1 MNVSILLST
10 LQEYNRSGI
19 PDQIDYKK
27 FHLYSII
34 THSTAIE
41 GSTVTEIENQLLFD
55 EGITAPG
62 RTLQEQMMNLDL
74 KAAYEEGI
82 RLAQQHTPYSVVML
96 CRLSSIVLKN
106 TGSTYNTLL
115 GSFSAAKG
123 ELRKLNVTAGFGGR
137 SYLAFQ
143 KVPQALQ
150 DFCLWL
156 NNIRTITPKNDVL
169 AWYRLSFEAH
179 YRLVTIHPWAD
190 GNVRMSR
197 LVMNMLQ
204 FEQNLIPVKVF
215 KEQKAAYIEALNQTR
230 DSEDINIFCDTM
242 LQLHN
247 SNLQTE
253 IAEFKTSMAQGTMP
267 SAPTNVTQ
275 NGTRVTQNVT
285 QSSGNNANEV
295 EPYAFT
301 MRQQQILQM
310 MQIDTSVSASTMAAR
325 LGITVRTVRRDIE
338 ALRHHYHIQWI
349 GSSKQGHWH
358 ILPQNTEK

>member
-1 MNVSILLST
+1 MNSRSLLST
-10 LQEYNRSGI
+10 LQEYNHLGI
-19 PDQIDYKK
+19 PEQIDYQK
-27 FHLYSII
+27 FYLYSII

-41 GSTVTEIENQLLFD
+41 GSTVTEIENKLLFD

-82 RLAQQHTPYSVVML
+82 RLARRHTPYSVDML
-96 CRLSSIVLKN
+96 CRLSSIVMKN
-106 TGSTYNTLL
+106 TGSTYNTPL
-115 GSFSAAKG
+115 GSFSAAQG
-123 ELRKLNVTAGFGGR
+123 ELRKLNVTAGFGGH

-156 NNIRTITPKNDVL
+156 NNMRTITPQDDMT
-169 AWYRLSFEAH
+169 AWYKISFEAH

-190 GNVRMSR
+190 GNGRMSR

-204 FEQNLIPVKVF
+204 FEQNLIPVKIL
-215 KEQKAAYIEALNQTR
+215 KEQKATYIEALNQTR
-230 DSEDINIFCDTM
+230 DKEDINIFCDTM

-253 IAEFKTSMAQGTMP
+253 IAEFKTSMAQETIP
-267 SAPTNVTQ
+267 STPANVTQ
-275 NGTRVTQNVT
+275 SNTRVTQNVT
-285 QSSGNNANEV
+285 QSSGNNAPKV
-295 EPYAFT
+295 EPYVLT

-310 MQIDTSVSASTMAAR
+310 MQADVSVSASTMAAR
-325 LGITVRTVRRDIE
+325 LGITVRTIRRDIE
-338 ALRHHYHIQWI
+338 VLRKHYSIQWI
-349 GSSKQGHWH
+349 GSSKQGHWQ
-358 ILPQNTEK
+358 ITSL

>member
-1 MNVSILLST
+1 MNIHPFLFT
-10 LQEYNRSGI
+10 LQEYNRLGI
-19 PDQIDYKK
+19 PEQIDYKK
-27 FHLYSII
+27 FYLYSII

-82 RLAQQHTPYSVVML
+82 HLAQQHTPYSVDML
-96 CRLSSIVLKN
+96 CRLSAIVLKN
-106 TGSTYNTLL
+106 TGSTYNTPL
-115 GSFSAAKG
+115 GTFSAAKG

-156 NNIRTITPKNDVL
+156 NYVRAVTPKDDIL

-190 GNVRMSR
+190 GNGRMSR

-204 FEQNLIPVKVF
+204 FEQNLIPVKVL

-230 DSEDINIFCDTM
+230 DKEDINIFCDMM

-253 IAEFKTSMAQGTMP
+253 IAEFKASMAQEPMP
-267 SAPTNVTQ
+267 STTANVTQ
-275 NGTRVTQNVT
+275 NGTRVTQNIT
-285 QSSGNNANEV
+285 QISANDS
-295 EPYAFT
+295 AAAT
-301 MRQQQILQM
+301 SILTSRQQQILQM
-310 MQIDTSVSASTMAAR
+310 MQADDSVSASTMAAR
-325 LGITVRTVRRDIE
+325 LGITIRTVRRDIE
-338 ALRHHYHIQWI
+338 ALRNHYNIQWL
-349 GSSKQGHWH
+349 GSSKQGHWQITSMPH
-358 ILPQNTEK
+358 

>member
-1 MNVSILLST
+1 MNLDFLLST
-10 LQEYNRSGI
+10 LQEYNRLGI
-19 PDQIDYKK
+19 PEQIDYKK
-27 FHLYSII
+27 FYLYSII

-55 EGITAPG
+55 EGITAHG

-82 RLAQQHTPYSVVML
+82 RLAQQHTTYSVDML
-96 CRLSSIVLKN
+96 CWLSSIVLKN
-106 TGSTYNTLL
+106 TGSTYNTPL
-115 GSFSAAKG
+115 GTFSAAKG

-156 NNIRTITPKNDVL
+156 NHIRTVTPKDDIL

-190 GNVRMSR
+190 GNGRMSR

-204 FEQNLIPVKVF
+204 FEQNLIPVKVL
-215 KEQKAAYIEALNQTR
+215 KEQKAAYIGALNQTR
-230 DSEDINIFCDTM
+230 DNEDINIFCDTM

-253 IAEFKTSMAQGTMP
+253 IAEFKASMLQDTILP
-267 SAPTNVTQ
+267 APAYVTQ
-275 NGTRVTQNVT
+275 SGTYVTQNVT
-285 QSSGNNANEV
+285 QNSTNVSTK
-295 EPYAFT
+295 EPAMLT
-301 MRQQQILQM
+301 PRQQHILQM
-310 MQIDTSVSASTMAAR
+310 MQTDTSISASTMAAQ
-325 LGITVRTVRRDIE
+325 LGITVRTIRRDIE
-338 ALRHHYHIQWI
+338 TLRHYYNILWL
-349 GSSKQGHWH
+349 GSSKQGHWQ
-358 ILPQNTEK
+358 ILPQNVEQ

>member
-1 MNVSILLST
+1 MDRYSLLST
-10 LQEYNRSGI
+10 LQEYDHLGI
-19 PDQIDYKK
+19 PEQIDYKK
-27 FHLYSII
+27 FYLYSII

-82 RLAQQHTPYSVVML
+82 RLAQQHTPYSVDML

-106 TGSTYNTLL
+106 TGNTYNTPL

-156 NNIRTITPKNDVL
+156 NHVRAVTPKNDIL

-190 GNVRMSR
+190 GNGRMSR

-204 FEQNLIPVKVF
+204 FEQNLIPVKVLE
-215 KEQKAAYIEALNQTR
+215 EQKAAYIEALNQTR
-230 DSEDINIFCDTM
+230 DSADINIFCDAM

-253 IAEFKTSMAQGTMP
+253 IAAFKASMAQETMP
-267 SAPTNVTQ
+267 SAPANVTQ
-275 NGTRVTQNVT
+275 SGMRVTQNVT
-285 QSSGNNANEV
+285 QSSTNDSTTATSMLT
-295 EPYAFT
+295 P
-301 MRQQQILQM
+301 RQQQILQM
-310 MQIDTSVSASTMAAR
+310 MQADDSISASTMAAR
-325 LGITVRTVRRDIE
+325 LGITIRTVRRDIE
-338 ALRHHYHIQWI
+338 ALRNHYNIQWL
-349 GSSKQGHWH
+349 GSSKHGHWH
-358 ILPQNTEK
+358 ILP